1 MTAPALRSNSDSS
14 LSVVARLVLHI
25 AEPKRHLIRY
35 FGAYA
40 AVVRARTRDLAEH
53 RPQPTPTPQ
62 PAPSCN
68 LPAQVRADP
77 PPRVNQR
84 RRRWAELIR
93 RVYETDPLTC
103 ARCGAPMRIIAFIL
117 DARAIRRILGHLD
130 AKGRDRAP

>member
-14 LSVVARLVLHI
+14 LSVSARLVLHI
-25 AEPKRHLIRY
+25 AAPKRHQVRY

-40 AVVRARTRDLAEH
+40 AVVRARTRDLAKD
-53 RPQPTPTPQ
+53 RPRPTPTP
-62 PAPSCN
+62 PLAPPSD
-68 LPAQVRADP
+68 LPAQVPADQ
-77 PPRVNQR
+77 PPRVKER

-103 ARCGAPMRIIAFIL
+103 VRCGAPMRIIAFVL
-117 DARAIRRILGHLD
+117 DARAMRRILGHLD